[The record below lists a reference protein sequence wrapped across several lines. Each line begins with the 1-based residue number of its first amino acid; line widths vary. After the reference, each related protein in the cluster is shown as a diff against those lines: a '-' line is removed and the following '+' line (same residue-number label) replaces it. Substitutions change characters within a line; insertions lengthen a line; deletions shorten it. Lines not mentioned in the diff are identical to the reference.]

1 MKKVIQNI
9 NKPAP
14 RLYRK
19 FENALLILI
28 IPAVVMVLTNWGFK
42 DEVLLNRLLLI
53 VNVLLVAIIKGIGMI
68 IANGEV
74 YAKEKKQIKMS
85 KQ

>member
-28 IPAVVMVLTNWGFK
+28 IPAIVMVLTNWGFK
-42 DEVLLNRLLLI
+42 DEVLLNRLILI

-74 YAKEKKQIKMS
+74 YTKEKNR
-85 KQ
+85 